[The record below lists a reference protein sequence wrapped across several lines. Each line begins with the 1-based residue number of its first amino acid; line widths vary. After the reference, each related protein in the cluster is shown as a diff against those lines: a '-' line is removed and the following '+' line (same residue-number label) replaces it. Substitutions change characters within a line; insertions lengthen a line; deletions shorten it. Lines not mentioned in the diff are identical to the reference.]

1 MSFDFQTIH
10 LSTNMEYD
18 IKWGNYQKW
27 TVDCV
32 KDLYGDEKFADVT
45 LLSDDLHSFKAHRII
60 LSSSSEFFEKIF
72 TQMSS
77 PIVLNNNSLFLK
89 GVKGKTLQT
98 MLEFIYQG
106 FVSVQQE
113 DLSTFLETGFDL
125 QVTGIISGNESVM
138 RERKSKSVDFIK
150 EETLQAKNDEEPDEV
165 ASATAFIEQENC
177 GNPEERQIDTDVED
191 DNLLDLQIAEESEGV
206 EMGELDEDINDSHE
220 GEGMAQNGVVIKS
233 GHVPVELG
241 VSKKKRGRKGMT
253 YVKSESEA
261 KPVVCEEC
269 LKRFPNQN
277 QMRMHFD
284 RKHNGMEKKFP
295 CDTCGKKFYMPQD
308 VKAHIKGVHLKIKD
322 FACDLCDR
330 AFSQKCN
337 LKSHKMKMH
346 SALV

>member
-1 MSFDFQTIH
+1 
-10 LSTNMEYD
+10 MEYD

-27 TVDCV
+27 TADCV
-32 KDLYGDEKFADVT
+32 KDLFGDEKFADVT

-150 EETLQAKNDEEPDEV
+150 EETLQAKNDEE
-165 ASATAFIEQENC
+165 QE
-177 GNPEERQIDTDVED
+177 I
-191 DNLLDLQIAEESEGV
+191 NL
-206 EMGELDEDINDSHE
+206 
-220 GEGMAQNGVVIKS
+220 K
-233 GHVPVELG
+233 
-241 VSKKKRGRKGMT
+241 T
-253 YVKSESEA
+253 
-261 KPVVCEEC
+261 
-269 LKRFPNQN
+269 
-277 QMRMHFD
+277 
-284 RKHNGMEKKFP
+284 
-295 CDTCGKKFYMPQD
+295 
-308 VKAHIKGVHLKIKD
+308 KD
-322 FACDLCDR
+322 FYLW
-330 AFSQKCN
+330 
-337 LKSHKMKMH
+337 
-346 SALV
+346 